1 MDRQKQIETIFH
13 NFHAIRRAFSH
24 GNMFSH
30 RRFGVTITQASI
42 LMMLM
47 HEGRKTMGEIAEAL
61 GVSKG
66 AATQLL
72 EGLITKGF
80 VERTQDE
87 DDKRIFYV
95 SLSRKG
101 RLHFRHVKNRGGRQ
115 ITQLFDLLDDTEL
128 QQIEAITTK
137 LVERVKETKEQ

>member
-24 GNMFSH
+24 GSMFSH

-47 HEGRKTMGEIAEAL
+47 HEGRKTMGELAEAL

-72 EGLITKGF
+72 DSLITKGF

-87 DDKRIFYV
+87 DDKRIFYI

-101 RLHFRHVKNRGGRQ
+101 RAHFRHVKNRGGRQ

-137 LVERVKETKEQ
+137 LVERVKETREE